1 MVLKF
6 YGLLTCCRRR
16 KKNEAVAPQQPHP
29 SKKLNVIGKISVRTT
44 YHGVTDV
51 SGRSLLVCPGESGSQ
66 DPSCMRILRVSI
78 RALSDTLLFM
88 VCSIRIWRF
97 EMHDGIESRNVKQ
110 AAGMRTSATVVR
122 MVLYSLSGRAIDKLK
137 QSLDFGRDG
146 VPSGED
152 GVRYG

>member
-1 MVLKF
+1 MPEDTL
-6 YGLLTCCRRR
+6 
-16 KKNEAVAPQQPHP
+16 H
-29 SKKLNVIGKISVRTT
+29 
-44 YHGVTDV
+44 DV
-51 SGRSLLVCPGESGSQ
+51 
-66 DPSCMRILRVSI
+66 LRVSI
-78 RALSDTLLFM
+78 RALSETLLFM

-97 EMHDGIESRNVKQ
+97 EMHDGIESRNVNQ

-146 VPSGED
+146 MPSGED